1 MFGPQSNATDDS
13 LFDMLRHHSK
23 AGSYKGMDNIQA
35 ELWRRNVTQEQYV
48 SWLKAKKEKEK
59 DNA

>member
-1 MFGPQSNATDDS
+1 MFGPQSNATDEA
-13 LFDMLRHHSK
+13 LFDLLRHHAKST
-23 AGSYKGMDNIQA
+23 SYKGMDNIQA
-35 ELWRRNVTQEQYV
+35 ELWRRGVTQEQYI